1 MFMDDVK
8 NGVLSSKIIES
19 FIQNRLPVNES
30 EVHSWDESMW
40 RMYGVLNDDGIA
52 SDVQVAIEYQI
63 PLTAKR
69 VDFMIAGTDDSEKD
83 NVVIVE
89 LKQWE
94 HVDQTSRTGIV
105 NTFVG
110 GVVRAV
116 VHPSYQAYSYAKTIE
131 NFNATV
137 QSEKIGLFPC
147 AYLHNYERKNID
159 QIDNPSF
166 DEFTKEAPLF
176 IKDDADKLSKF
187 IQKYVKKKDQ
197 KGNLL
202 FRIDQGKIKP
212 SKSLQDALA
221 NMLNQRQEFVL
232 LDEQK
237 VAYETVK
244 KTISNFNKT
253 KQKSVIIIEGGPGT
267 GKSVIA
273 INLLADLTN
282 KGLLVHFVSKNAAP
296 RNVYFDILKGNNFR
310 MNYAKTLFKYSGSF
324 IDAVPNTFD
333 CLLVDEAHRLAAK
346 TSMGTFLKGENQIK
360 EIISAAKTSVFF
372 IDEDQ
377 KVTSKDIGSITEIKK
392 WAEYFQANLIHGADT
407 RLVSQFRCNGSDGYL
422 GWVDN
427 FLGFKKSNVPDE
439 FKKGYELMLFD
450 DAVQMREALRA
461 KNKQNNKARLVAGY
475 CWEWVTQKN
484 PQVDVFDIEIGENFK
499 AKWNFGNTTTW
510 AIDEDS
516 FDQVG
521 CIHTSQGLEFE
532 YVGVIIG
539 PDLVFEDGRV
549 VSCSQKRAKSDV
561 SLKGLKNRPDL
572 ADILIRN
579 TYKTLL
585 TRGQKGCYVYCTDKA
600 LREHLKILFRTA

>member
-1 MFMDDVK
+1 MEDVK
-8 NGVLSSKIIES
+8 NGILSSKIIDS
-19 FIQNRLPVNES
+19 FVERKLPVNES

-40 RMYGVLNDDGIA
+40 RMYGVLNDNGIA

-69 VDFMIAGTDDSEKD
+69 VDFMIAGADECNRE

-94 HVDQTSRTGIV
+94 HVEQTSRIGIV
-105 NTFVG
+105 NTYVG
-110 GVVRAV
+110 GEVRSV

-131 NFNATV
+131 NFNANV
-137 QSEKIGLFPC
+137 QSDKIGLFPC
-147 AYLHNYERKNID
+147 AYLHNYERKNIG

-176 IKDDADKLSKF
+176 IKDDAEKLFQF
-187 IQKYVKKKDQ
+187 IQMHVKKRDQ
-197 KGNLL
+197 KRDLL
-202 FRIDQGKIKP
+202 FFIDDGKIKP

-221 NMLNQRQEFVL
+221 NMLNQREEFVL

-244 KTISNFNKT
+244 KTISHFNKT

-310 MNYAKTLFKYSGSF
+310 MNYAKTLFKYSGAFVNS
-324 IDAVPNTFD
+324 IPNTFD

-346 TSMGTFLKGENQIK
+346 TSMGTFVKGENQIK

-377 KVTSKDIGSITEIKK
+377 KVTSQDIGSVAEIKK
-392 WAEYFQANLIHGADT
+392 WAEHFQANVIHGKDT
-407 RLVSQFRCNGSDGYL
+407 QLISQFRCNGSDGYL
-422 GWVDN
+422 SWIDCL
-427 FLGFKKSNVPDE
+427 LGYKQFNVTDE
-439 FKKGYELMLFD
+439 FKKEYELMIFD
-450 DAVQMREALRA
+450 DVIQMREALRI
-461 KNKQNNKARLVAGY
+461 KNKHNNKARMIAGY
-475 CWEWVTQKN
+475 CWEWVTKKS
-484 PQVDVFDIEIGENFK
+484 PQIDVFDIVIGDDFK
-499 AKWNFGNTTTW
+499 AKWNFGNTSTW

-532 YVGVIIG
+532 YVGVIMG
-539 PDLVFEDGRV
+539 PDITYEDGHIVTRP
-549 VSCSQKRAKSDV
+549 QRRANSDA
-561 SLKGLKNRPDL
+561 SLKGLKQRPDL
-572 ADILIRN
+572 ADLLIRN

-585 TRGQKGCYVYCTDKA
+585 TRGQKGCYIYATEKS
-600 LREHLKILFRTA
+600 LREYLKTFQMIA